1 MKIKLRLYK
10 YHDPELV
17 EIYRIQSVNFE
28 KLALS
33 CLRAFVQKETIH
45 YEIKKEGTL
54 RPAKR
59 VHQVTLKIDEAKDK
73 DVVTLLKKANDGC
86 MNAFIK
92 TILKWYLSSPMPL
105 VLIKN
110 KEDSAYFQ
118 TRYSSKLF
126 WNDIL
131 ISEGELGEVNPGAVL
146 DKSVKERKKESEK
159 KEPVHETEREE
170 SAISEKNNEEIEA
183 LSVREPLPERNLPGM
198 EQKEASDQDIAQMF
212 LAITQM

>member
-59 VHQVTLKIDEAKDK
+59 VHQVTLKIDEAKDA
-73 DVVTLLKKANDGC
+73 DVITLLKKADNGC

-110 KEDSAYFQ
+110 KADSAYFQ
-118 TRYSSKLF
+118 ERYSSKLF
-126 WNDIL
+126 GNDIL
-131 ISEGELGEVNPGAVL
+131 ISEGEVREVKPEAVL
-146 DKSVKERKKESEK
+146 DKAVKERAKEPEK
-159 KEPVHETEREE
+159 KEPVRETVKEK
-170 SAISEKNNEEIEA
+170 SVISEKNNGEIEA
-183 LSVREPLPERNLPGM
+183 LSVREPLPERSLPGM

>member
-110 KEDSAYFQ
+110 KEDSVYFQ

-126 WNDIL
+126 GNDIL

-159 KEPVHETEREE
+159 RNLSMKQREK